1 MIALL
6 VWALVGVL
14 FGIVLIAV
22 LPWVGAKLIGD
33 TDQIEAVSDWYI
45 DLAQTCARRSCL
57 IIRDGDFKL
66 IGKRYDPDHK
76 ADKDTATGD
85 PRHHRDSLDV
95 LNRIKDKVFGFG
107 LTSRD
112 TYISP
117 LAAELGELAKEAH
130 DSNDIRPTTT
140 KDGQRGMIDGF
151 TVPKQSQLVD
161 LDAAKH
167 ITTGDA
173 DPETGYEAYEK
184 TKISQ
189 ERFHEKVSFGQLVV
203 LVGATLATMALAW
216 LLASRDAPSADT
228 TVSTSLMFLAASVGN
243 KTTKKAGIIAAGIA
257 SLLVL
262 PLIALLSHGLLAGIV
277 VLVTSLGVAVAVPV
291 GIKLF
296 GPSIPMALGVPM
308 ARGFWT
314 LAQLT
319 VGRGVLVE
327 RDSGH
332 IEHRQLRET
341 SDEAFHNANYECVLS
356 DGKLLPVDGTQGDL
370 FRFGWA
376 DMGATVEKTEQN
388 MGSLTKDLSVDG
400 AKTDGGYVVG
410 EGTRQGYKP
419 IHPVPADAEYL
430 VTLPRLWTWCR
441 GSSESEAVR
450 QGRNKALTEEGGA
463 QQISMVVFTGAML
476 ACITLGGLF
485 GLVAGGAI
493 L

>member
-6 VWALVGVL
+6 VWAIVGVL

-22 LPWVGAKLIGD
+22 LPWVGAKLSGD
-33 TDQIEAVSDWYI
+33 ADLIEAVSDWYV

-57 IIRDGDFKL
+57 IIRDGDFQL

-76 ADKDTATGD
+76 ADKDTSTGD

-130 DSNDIRPTTT
+130 DSREIGPVGDKP
-140 KDGQRGMIDGF
+140 QMVDGF

-161 LDAAKH
+161 LDSAKH

-173 DPETGYEAYEK
+173 DPETGYESYQK

-216 LLASRDAPSADT
+216 LLSSRDAPSADT
-228 TVSTSLMFLAASVGN
+228 TVSTSLMFLAATIN
-243 KTTKKAGIIAAGIA
+243 KDQSKKIGIIGGAIGAVLIMPLIAILTHGILAGIIVFVA
-257 SLLVL
+257 S
-262 PLIALLSHGLLAGIV
+262 I
-277 VLVTSLGVAVAVPV
+277 GVAVAVPV
-291 GIKLF
+291 GIKLL
-296 GPSIPMALGVPM
+296 GPSIPMMIGVPM

-332 IEHRQLRET
+332 IEHRQLRDAQ
-341 SDEAFHNANYECVLS
+341 DEAFHGAEFETVLS
-356 DGKLLPVDGTQGDL
+356 DGTLLPVDGSQGDL

-376 DMGATVEKTEQN
+376 DMGATVEKSQQN
-388 MGSLTKDLSVDG
+388 MRSLTKDIQVED
-400 AKTDGGYVVG
+400 AATDGGFVIG
-410 EGTRQGYKP
+410 EGTRQGFKP
-419 IHPVPADAEYL
+419 VHPVPADSEYL

-463 QQISMVVFTGAML
+463 QQISMVVFTAALVVMS
-476 ACITLGGLF
+476 IIGGIF
-485 GLVAGGAI
+485 GLIAGGAI